1 MSTSVISPRATIGPD
16 TTIGQFC
23 VIEDDVVI
31 GRNCKIEHNVVLRC
45 GTIIGNDVWI
55 SDRATLGQQP
65 MRAFNSTL
73 PETTELTPARVGAR
87 CRIGVGAIIYAGCT
101 LAENVFVADL
111 ATIREAVAVGACTIV
126 GRGVAIEN
134 ACSIGQYCK
143 LETNAYITAY
153 SHLEDRAFVAPG
165 VLTSNDNFAGRTP
178 DRHKYYKGV
187 TVRRGGRLGVGAV
200 ILPGKE
206 IGADALVAG
215 GAVLTHDA
223 TPGDLWA
230 GVPARAIRRVSAEQ
244 LLENQGWR
252 DISTDDLQP

>member
-1 MSTSVISPRATIGPD
+1 MTTSVISPRASVGPD

-31 GRNCKIEHNVVLRC
+31 GRNCRIGHHVVLRG
-45 GTIIGNDVWI
+45 GTVVGDEVWI
-55 SDRATLGQQP
+55 SDRASLGQQP
-65 MRAFNSTL
+65 MRASNSTL
-73 PETTELTPARVGAR
+73 PETTGRTPARIGAW
-87 CRIGVGAIIYAGCT
+87 CRIGVGAILYAGCT

-111 ATIREAVAVGACTIV
+111 ATIREGVTVGARTIV

-200 ILPGKE
+200 VLPGRE
-206 IGADALVAG
+206 IGADAFVAG

-230 GVPARAIRRVSAEQ
+230 GVPARIIRRVPTEQ
-244 LLENQGWR
+244 LLENQGWS
-252 DISTDDLQP
+252 DISTDDFQP